1 MATLFMMNVPYN
13 CTESELTAWVQAATE
28 VKVNSVRLIRDL
40 VAGVSPAFAYVDIGD
55 QIGISDAVQKLNGQ
69 VIRDRVILVRRAGRA
84 APAA

>member
-13 CTESELTAWVQAATE
+13 CTESELTGWVQSALG

-40 VAGVSPAFAYVDIGD
+40 VAGVSPAFAYVDIGN
-55 QIGISDAVQKLNGQ
+55 QIGIADAVDKLNGQ
-69 VIRDRVILVRRAGRA
+69 VIRDRVILVSQARRA